1 MKANQRSL
9 TVKIPVGCPVVHL
22 EHKEL
27 GKTFSVFFNETEHDW
42 EVNITDWFNEKQIYQ
57 NFIPKERET
66 K

>member
-1 MKANQRSL
+1 MKANAKSL

-27 GKTFSVFFNETEHDW
+27 KAVLSVFFNDYEDFW
-42 EVNITDWFNEKQIYQ
+42 EVNIITEDKNVYQ
-57 NFIPKERET
+57 NFIPKKVET